1 MEFNFTGLVAAP
13 FTPMKENGDIDATK
27 VEAYARHLAKGGVKA
42 VFVNGTTG
50 EGVQSLSLSE
60 RKELLEAWV
69 HQKDHCP
76 TIMAQVSGCS
86 FRDTL
91 ELTKHAE
98 SLGVAAIGVL
108 PNLFPRPRSVGEL
121 VDWCRRIGEAAPK
134 TPLFYY
140 HIPGFSG
147 VSLPMAEFLQ
157 EGGKAIPTLAGIKYS
172 SADFG
177 ELAQMLAVKSPKG
190 KAFKIFHGSDE
201 TFTAA
206 LGFGI
211 DSAVG
216 STYNFMPQVFQR
228 LQELHSKG
236 DIEEVTKTQ
245 EKLTKFF
252 KNIFSLGFGVSA
264 LKPVMR
270 IVTGLD
276 LGPTR
281 YPWSELG
288 AEKEE
293 KLHKILKES
302 GLDLV

>member
-69 HQKDHCP
+69 QQKDHCP

-121 VDWCRRIGEAAPK
+121 VDWCRRISEAAPK

-236 DIEEVTKTQ
+236 DIKEVSKTQ
-245 EKLTKFF
+245 EKLTLFF

-293 KLHKILKES
+293 KLKQMLKES
-302 GLDLV
+302 GLDLI

>member
-1 MEFNFTGLVAAP
+1 MGKA
-13 FTPMKENGDIDATK
+13 NGDIDSTK
-27 VEAYARHLAKGGVKA
+27 VTAYARHLAKGGVKA

-50 EGVQSLSLSE
+50 EGVQSLSLAE

-69 HQKDHCP
+69 KQEEHCP

-86 FRDTL
+86 FRDTI

-108 PNLFPRPRSVGEL
+108 PNLFPRPRSVEEL
-121 VDWCRRIGEAAPK
+121 MDWCRRIGEAAPR

-147 VSLPMAEFLQ
+147 VSLPMAQFLQ
-157 EGGKAIPTLAGIKYS
+157 EGGNSIPTLAGIKYS

-177 ELAQMLAVKSPKG
+177 ELAQMLAVKTPKG
-190 KAFKIFHGSDE
+190 KPYKIFHGSDE

-211 DSAVG
+211 NSAVG

-228 LQELHSKG
+228 LQQLHLEG
-236 DIEEVTKTQ
+236 NRDEIAQTQ
-245 EKLTKFF
+245 EKLTLFF

-281 YPWSELG
+281 YPWSELE
-288 AEKEE
+288 ADKEE
-293 KLHKILKES
+293 KLRQMLKES
-302 GLDLV
+302 GLNLI

>member
-1 MEFNFTGLVAAP
+1 MGKA
-13 FTPMKENGDIDATK
+13 NGDIDSTK
-27 VEAYARHLAKGGVKA
+27 VTAYARHLAKGGVKA

-50 EGVQSLSLSE
+50 EGVQSLSLAE

-69 HQKDHCP
+69 KQEEHCP

-86 FRDTL
+86 FRDTI

-108 PNLFPRPRSVGEL
+108 PNLFPRPRSVEEL
-121 VDWCRRIGEAAPK
+121 MDWCRRIGEAAPR

-147 VSLPMAEFLQ
+147 VSLPMAQFLQ
-157 EGGKAIPTLAGIKYS
+157 EGGNSIPTLAGIKYS

-177 ELAQMLAVKSPKG
+177 ELAQMLAVKTPKG
-190 KAFKIFHGSDE
+190 KPYKIFHGSDE

-211 DSAVG
+211 NSAVG

-228 LQELHSKG
+228 LQQLHLEG
-236 DIEEVTKTQ
+236 NHDEIAQTQ
-245 EKLTKFF
+245 EKLTLFF
-252 KNIFSLGFGVSA
+252 NNIFSLGFGVSA

-281 YPWSELG
+281 YPWSELD
-288 AEKEE
+288 ADKEE
-293 KLHKILKES
+293 KLRQMLKES
-302 GLDLV
+302 VLNLI

>member
-1 MEFNFTGLVAAP
+1 MGKA
-13 FTPMKENGDIDATK
+13 NGDIDSTK
-27 VEAYARHLAKGGVKA
+27 VTAYARHLAKGGVKA

-50 EGVQSLSLSE
+50 EGVQSLSLAE

-69 HQKDHCP
+69 KQEEHCP

-86 FRDTL
+86 FRDTI

-108 PNLFPRPRSVGEL
+108 PNLFPRPRSVEEL
-121 VDWCRRIGEAAPK
+121 MDWCRRIGEAAPR

-147 VSLPMAEFLQ
+147 VSLPMAQFLQ
-157 EGGKAIPTLAGIKYS
+157 EGGVSIPTLAGIKYS

-190 KAFKIFHGSDE
+190 KPYKIFHGSDE

-228 LQELHSKG
+228 LQQLHLEG
-236 DIEEVTKTQ
+236 NHDEIAQTQ
-245 EKLTKFF
+245 EKLTLFF
-252 KNIFSLGFGVSA
+252 KKIFSLGFGVSA

-281 YPWSELG
+281 YPWSELD
-288 AEKEE
+288 ADKEE
-293 KLHKILKES
+293 KLGQMLKES
-302 GLDLV
+302 GLNLI

>member
-1 MEFNFTGLVAAP
+1 MGKA
-13 FTPMKENGDIDATK
+13 NGDIDSTK
-27 VEAYARHLAKGGVKA
+27 VTAYARHLAKGGVKA

-50 EGVQSLSLSE
+50 EGVQSLSLAE

-69 HQKDHCP
+69 KQEEHCP

-86 FRDTL
+86 FRDTI

-108 PNLFPRPRSVGEL
+108 PNLFPRPRSVEEL
-121 VDWCRRIGEAAPK
+121 MDWCRRIGEAAPR

-147 VSLPMAEFLQ
+147 VSLPMAQFLQ
-157 EGGKAIPTLAGIKYS
+157 EGGNSIPTLAGIKYS

-177 ELAQMLAVKSPKG
+177 ELAQMLAVKTPKG
-190 KAFKIFHGSDE
+190 KPYKIFHGSDE

-211 DSAVG
+211 NSAVG

-228 LQELHSKG
+228 LQQLHLEG
-236 DIEEVTKTQ
+236 NHDEVTQTQ
-245 EKLTKFF
+245 EKLTLFF
-252 KNIFSLGFGVSA
+252 KNVFSLGFGVSA

-281 YPWSELG
+281 YPWSELD
-288 AEKEE
+288 ADEEE
-293 KLHKILKES
+293 KLRHMLKES
-302 GLDLV
+302 GLNLI